1 MLKMIGAVMIFGS
14 CASMG
19 LAARQN
25 LRRRVRA
32 ADAMLLALSL
42 IGSEI
47 NCRRAPLPEIVNE
60 LAESDNAV
68 IRSVFCGLQR
78 RMREQTDASFGY
90 LWRMNLRDKREE
102 TGLGRPECDILCEA
116 ASYLGR
122 YDASEQAAGLA
133 LIARRLTTA
142 RNQAADELLRK
153 GGLYRTCGIAM
164 GLLMILVLI

>member
-25 LRRRVRA
+25 LHRRVRA

-42 IGSEI
+42 IASEI
-47 NCRRAPLPEIVNE
+47 NCRRAPLPEIVSE
-60 LAESDNAV
+60 LSESDNAV
-68 IRSVFCGLQR
+68 IHSVFCGLQR
-78 RMREQTDASFGY
+78 RMREQTDVSFGY

-102 TGLGRPECDILCEA
+102 IGLGKSECDILCEA

-122 YDASEQAAGLA
+122 YDAAEQAAGLA
-133 LIARRLTTA
+133 LVSRRLSTA
-142 RNQAADELLRK
+142 RNQADDELRHK

-164 GLLMILVLI
+164 GLLVILVLI